1 MFTWTSFQSIRRA
14 MGGEFGVAS
23 SRVSGAAVDLAKLD
37 FRGFRDK
44 QVALAK
50 EPYKDY
56 KKATTFQAP
65 QTQQVNTRGAALSA
79 RSNSTSVLTYL

>member
-1 MFTWTSFQSIRRA
+1 

-23 SRVSGAAVDLAKLD
+23 SRVSGSAIDLAKLD

-56 KKATTFQAP
+56 KKATTVQVP
-65 QTQQVNTRGAALSA
+65 RTQQVNTRGTSLSA
-79 RSNSTSVLTYL
+79 GSNKTSVLTYL